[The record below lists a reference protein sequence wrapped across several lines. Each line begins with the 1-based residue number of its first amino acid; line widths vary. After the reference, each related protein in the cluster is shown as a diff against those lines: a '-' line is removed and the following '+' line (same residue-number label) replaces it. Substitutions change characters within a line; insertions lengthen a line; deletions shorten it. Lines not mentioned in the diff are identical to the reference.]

1 MYALCRL
8 GINGRNNMKTYEND
22 FIIGNYPPGYDLT
35 LLNTIYHKPSKGIDG
50 KWKPGVM
57 DLVIKDN
64 VSGEKFLETVDNP
77 KYEYYMLN
85 NVEIPNYNLEYAM
98 KEDCKCILTPFNEL
112 QKDIATR
119 TNQLDRFWE
128 NIRNGNRKA
137 NDRMC
142 NYHPGVL
149 MSDMDIEDNIRFQFS
164 HTYKNSY
171 SKGSKSFLDIEAD
184 VINCKGDFV
193 EMGECP
199 INAVSFIDDQSLV
212 IHSFLLRNDKNPL
225 IAEFEEQAKAGK
237 LEKELSDFLIDAV
250 GGKEQAKKYKI
261 DQMKC
266 QYHFYDEKDELT
278 MLKHLFNYINN
289 IKPDFV
295 LAWNMA
301 FDIPYIIARIKALGG
316 DPREIMCSP
325 DFRYKECYYFI
336 DENNQFTYEERNDYA
351 KISSYSIYLDQMIHF
366 ASRRKGG
373 AALPSYSLDTIGEM
387 VCGVR
392 KLDYSHITRDLAK
405 LPYLDYKTFVFYNI
419 MDTIVQ
425 YCIEYKSN
433 DIDSAYN
440 NVLLNN
446 TRWSKIYRQTVYLKN
461 RQIIFNYNN
470 GFISGNNVNQNTP
483 KVSFPGAFV
492 ADPKLNSDYSKMKLN
507 GRPVSIYDNLDD
519 FDYKSLYPSITSEFN
534 MSKTTLVGHLSIPE
548 KIYEFENRFHRDE
561 IKWKREAQFMDDLQS
576 HNWIEF
582 FHRWFHFGSYEDVY
596 DDVIEYFTKIKHPLG
611 YIEFHDF
618 DDVDKNE
625 KPEEDNRT
633 AFIPVSTDRD
643 MSILDSV
650 ASRTYKEDLGHKEF
664 DFDNSD
670 FNCFTDIFEVLKDGY
685 LYSKPKQIDKKE
697 GDE

>member
-1 MYALCRL
+1 
-8 GINGRNNMKTYEND
+8 MKTYEND

-35 LLNTIYHKPSKGIDG
+35 LLNTIYHKPKRGADG
-50 KWKPGVM
+50 KWHPGVM
-57 DLVIKDN
+57 DLIIKDN
-64 VSGEKFLETVDNP
+64 VTGEKFLETINDP

-85 NVEIPNYNLEYAM
+85 GVEVPSYNLEYA
-98 KEDCKCILTPFNEL
+98 KIEDCKCIITPYNEL
-112 QKDIATR
+112 QKDIANR
-119 TNQLDRFWE
+119 IGKMDQFWE
-128 NIRNGNRKA
+128 NINNGNRKA
-137 NDRMC
+137 NERMC

-149 MSDMDIEDNIRFQFS
+149 LSDMDIEDNIRFQFS
-164 HTYKNSY
+164 HTYQNSY
-171 SKGSKSFLDIEAD
+171 KKGSKSFLDIEAD
-184 VINCKGDFV
+184 VIDCKGDFV

-212 IHSFLLRNDKNPL
+212 IHSFLLRNDKNSL
-225 IAEFEEQAKAGK
+225 IAEFEKEAENDK
-237 LEKELSDFLIDAV
+237 LGKELIEFLSNAV

-266 QYHFYDEKDELT
+266 QFHFYDEKDELT

-316 DPREIMCSP
+316 DPKEIMCSP
-325 DFRYKECYYFI
+325 DFRFKEVFYFI
-336 DENNQFTYEERNDYA
+336 DENNQFIYEERNDYA

-373 AALPSYSLDTIGEM
+373 KALPSYSLDTIGEM

-446 TRWSKIYRQTVYLKN
+446 TRWGKIYRQTVYLKN
-461 RQIIFNYNN
+461 RQAIFNYRN
-470 GFISGNNVNQNTP
+470 GFISGNNVNHNTP

-492 ADPKLNSDYSKMKLN
+492 ADPKLNSDYSKMKIN

-534 MSKTTLVGHLSIPE
+534 MSKSTLIGHLTIPNQV
-548 KIYEFENRFHRDE
+548 YEFENRFHRDD

-582 FHRWFHFGSYEDVY
+582 FHRWFHFGSYEDLY
-596 DDVIEYFTKIKHPLG
+596 DDVIEYFTKVKYPTG
-611 YIEFHDF
+611 YIQFHSF
-618 DDVDKNE
+618 DDVSDN
-625 KPEEDNRT
+625 KPEEDTRS
-633 AFIPVSTDRD
+633 AFITCASERD
-643 MSILDSV
+643 LDIIDQIARNKLES
-650 ASRTYKEDLGHKEF
+650 LMHKKF
-664 DFDNSD
+664 DFENSD
-670 FNCFTDIFEVLKDGY
+670 FNSFTEIFDSLKDGY
-685 LYSKPKQIDKKE
+685 LYSKPKVISCE
-697 GDE
+697 